1 MVSKPLKAPPR
12 LGRGALDLLFTFH
25 VDGLNRS
32 IFIVVCKMTEQ
43 VKWAESLRKKLH
55 GGADS
60 IGNLFV
66 ETFHYLALFGIGV
79 VTVYAGISTF
89 IDMLQQP
96 KISVDD
102 ILLLFIFL
110 ELLAMAG
117 IYFRTNH
124 MPLRFLL
131 YIGVTALI
139 RLLISDVSHH
149 NAPDMGIL
157 YVCGGVLLLS
167 ISILVVRFSSS
178 KYPSVKEKSE

>member
-1 MVSKPLKAPPR
+1 
-12 LGRGALDLLFTFH
+12 
-25 VDGLNRS
+25 
-32 IFIVVCKMTEQ
+32 MTQE

-66 ETFHYLALFGIGV
+66 ETFHYLALFAIGLI
-79 VTVYAGISTF
+79 TVWAGVSTF
-89 IDMLQQP
+89 IGMLQQP
-96 KISVDD
+96 KITVDD
-102 ILLLFIFL
+102 ILLLFIYL

-117 IYFRTNH
+117 IYFKTNH

-149 NAPDMGIL
+149 NAPDVGIL
-157 YVCGGVLLLS
+157 YVCGGVLLLAV
-167 ISILVVRFSSS
+167 SILVVRYSSS
-178 KYPSVKEKSE
+178 KYPSVKEKTD

>member
-1 MVSKPLKAPPR
+1 
-12 LGRGALDLLFTFH
+12 
-25 VDGLNRS
+25 
-32 IFIVVCKMTEQ
+32 MTQE

-66 ETFHYLALFGIGV
+66 ETFHYLALFAIGLI
-79 VTVYAGISTF
+79 TVWAGVSTF
-89 IDMLQQP
+89 IGMLQQP
-96 KISVDD
+96 KITVDD
-102 ILLLFIFL
+102 ILLLFIYL

-117 IYFRTNH
+117 IYFKTNH

-149 NAPDMGIL
+149 NAPDTG
-157 YVCGGVLLLS
+157 
-167 ISILVVRFSSS
+167 
-178 KYPSVKEKSE
+178 

>member
-1 MVSKPLKAPPR
+1 
-12 LGRGALDLLFTFH
+12 
-25 VDGLNRS
+25 
-32 IFIVVCKMTEQ
+32 MTEQ

-66 ETFHYLALFGIGV
+66 EAFHYLALFGIGV

-149 NAPDMGIL
+149 NAPEVGIL

-167 ISILVVRFSSS
+167 VSILVVRYSSS
-178 KYPSVKEKSE
+178 KYPSVRDRTES

>member
-1 MVSKPLKAPPR
+1 
-12 LGRGALDLLFTFH
+12 
-25 VDGLNRS
+25 
-32 IFIVVCKMTEQ
+32 MTEQ

-66 ETFHYLALFGIGV
+66 ETFHYLALFGIGA

-89 IDMLQQP
+89 IVMLQQP

-178 KYPSVKEKSE
+178 KYPSVKERSEN

>member
-1 MVSKPLKAPPR
+1 
-12 LGRGALDLLFTFH
+12 
-25 VDGLNRS
+25 
-32 IFIVVCKMTEQ
+32 MTE
-43 VKWAESLRKKLH
+43 VKWAENLRKKLH

-66 ETFHYLALFGIGV
+66 ETFHYLALFGIGA

-89 IDMLQQP
+89 LGMLQQP
-96 KISVDD
+96 KITVDD
-102 ILLLFIFL
+102 VLLLFIYL

-117 IYFRTNH
+117 IYFKTNH

-149 NAPDMGIL
+149 NAPDAGIL
-157 YVCGGVLLLS
+157 YVCGGVLLLAV
-167 ISILVVRFSSS
+167 SILVVRYSSS
-178 KYPSVKEKSE
+178 KYPSVKEKTD

>member
-1 MVSKPLKAPPR
+1 
-12 LGRGALDLLFTFH
+12 
-25 VDGLNRS
+25 
-32 IFIVVCKMTEQ
+32 MTQE

-66 ETFHYLALFGIGV
+66 ETFHYLALFAIGLI
-79 VTVYAGISTF
+79 TVWAGISTF
-89 IDMLQQP
+89 IGMLQQP
-96 KISVDD
+96 KITVDD
-102 ILLLFIFL
+102 ILLLFIYL

-117 IYFRTNH
+117 IYFKTNH

-149 NAPDMGIL
+149 NAPDAGIL
-157 YVCGGVLLLS
+157 YVCGGVLLLAV
-167 ISILVVRFSSS
+167 SILVVRYSSS
-178 KYPSVKEKSE
+178 KYPSVKEKTD

>member
-1 MVSKPLKAPPR
+1 
-12 LGRGALDLLFTFH
+12 
-25 VDGLNRS
+25 
-32 IFIVVCKMTEQ
+32 MTQE

-66 ETFHYLALFGIGV
+66 ETFHYLALFGIGS
-79 VTVYAGISTF
+79 VTVYAGISAF
-89 IDMLQQP
+89 LGMLQQP
-96 KISVDD
+96 KITVDD
-102 ILLLFIFL
+102 ILLLFIYL

-117 IYFRTNH
+117 IYFKTNH

-149 NAPDMGIL
+149 NAPDLGII
-157 YVCGGVLLLS
+157 YVCGGVLLLAF
-167 ISILVVRFSSS
+167 SILVVRYSSS
-178 KYPSVKEKSE
+178 KYPSVKDKSET

>member
-1 MVSKPLKAPPR
+1 MV
-12 LGRGALDLLFTFH
+12 GT
-25 VDGLNRS
+25 
-32 IFIVVCKMTEQ
+32 MTQE
-43 VKWAESLRKKLH
+43 VKWAESIRRKLH
-55 GGADS
+55 GVADS

-66 ETFHYLALFGIGV
+66 ETFHYLALFGIGA

-89 IDMLQQP
+89 LGMLQQP
-96 KISVDD
+96 KITVDD
-102 ILLLFIFL
+102 ILLLFIYL

-117 IYFRTNH
+117 IYFKTNH

-157 YVCGGVLLLS
+157 YVCGGVLLLA
-167 ISILVVRFSSS
+167 ISILVVRYSSS
-178 KYPSVKEKSE
+178 KYPSVKERSEA

>member
-1 MVSKPLKAPPR
+1 MVV
-12 LGRGALDLLFTFH
+12 GM
-25 VDGLNRS
+25 
-32 IFIVVCKMTEQ
+32 MTEQ

-66 ETFHYLALFGIGV
+66 ETFHYLALFGIGA

-89 IDMLQQP
+89 IVMLQQP

-178 KYPSVKEKSE
+178 KYPSVKERSEN

>member
-1 MVSKPLKAPPR
+1 
-12 LGRGALDLLFTFH
+12 
-25 VDGLNRS
+25 
-32 IFIVVCKMTEQ
+32 MTDI
-43 VKWAESLRKKLH
+43 KWAERLRKSLH
-55 GGADS
+55 SGADS
-60 IGNLFV
+60 LGNLLV
-66 ETFHYLALFGIGV
+66 EAFHYLALFGIGA

-89 IDMLQQP
+89 VGMLQQP

-110 ELLAMAG
+110 ELLAMSG

-149 NAPDMGIL
+149 NAPDMGII
-157 YVCGGVLLLS
+157 YVCGGVLLLAL
-167 ISILVVRFSSS
+167 SILVVRYSSS
-178 KYPSVKEKSE
+178 KYPSVKDKSES

>member
-1 MVSKPLKAPPR
+1 
-12 LGRGALDLLFTFH
+12 
-25 VDGLNRS
+25 
-32 IFIVVCKMTEQ
+32 MTQE

-89 IDMLQQP
+89 IGMLQQP

-110 ELLAMAG
+110 ELE
-117 IYFRTNH
+117 INDRKVDENQ
-124 MPLRFLL
+124 
-131 YIGVTALI
+131 
-139 RLLISDVSHH
+139 
-149 NAPDMGIL
+149 
-157 YVCGGVLLLS
+157 CCQ
-167 ISILVVRFSSS
+167 
-178 KYPSVKEKSE
+178 

>member
-1 MVSKPLKAPPR
+1 M
-12 LGRGALDLLFTFH
+12 
-25 VDGLNRS
+25 
-32 IFIVVCKMTEQ
+32 MTQE
-43 VKWAESLRKKLH
+43 VKWAENLRRKLH

-66 ETFHYLALFGIGV
+66 ETFHYLALFAIGLI
-79 VTVYAGISTF
+79 TVWAGISTF
-89 IDMLQQP
+89 LGMLQQP
-96 KISVDD
+96 KITVDD
-102 ILLLFIFL
+102 ILLLFIYL

-117 IYFRTNH
+117 IYFKTNH

-149 NAPDMGIL
+149 NAPDTGIL

-167 ISILVVRFSSS
+167 ISILVVRYSSS
-178 KYPSVKEKSE
+178 KYPSVKERTD